1 MRTIALAADT
11 LQAQLQAEV
20 AAVAYDD
27 ARAGRGDLAQ
37 AHQHARETSARFAAL
52 ALRDVRNGGL
62 LVGDDA
68 VDTLLTLGRPYANHL
83 RVIA

>member
-1 MRTIALAADT
+1 MRRISLAADT
-11 LQAQLQAEV
+11 LEAQLQAEV

-27 ARAGRGDLAQ
+27 ARAGRGDLAL

-52 ALRDVRNGGL
+52 ALRDVRRGGL
-62 LVGDDA
+62 LVDADA
-68 VDTLLTLGRPYANHL
+68 VETLISSVGGR

>member
-11 LQAQLQAEV
+11 LDAQLAAQV
-20 AAVAYDD
+20 AAVAYDV
-27 ARAGRGDLAQ
+27 ARPGRGDLARV
-37 AHQHARETSARFAAL
+37 HRHARETSARFAAL
-52 ALRDVRNGGL
+52 ALRDVRHGGL

-68 VDTLLTLGRPYANHL
+68 VDTLISSVGHR

>member
-11 LQAQLQAEV
+11 LEAQLAAEV

-27 ARAGRGDLAQ
+27 ARAGRGDLAR
-37 AHQHARETSARFAAL
+37 AYQHARETSARFAAL
-52 ALRDVRNGGL
+52 ALRDVRHGGL
-62 LVGDDA
+62 LVDVDA
-68 VDTLLTLGRPYANHL
+68 VDTLISSVGHR